1 MPLQQGSMSDM
12 TDVRSYT
19 NGHGRHLATGPK
31 AQSSDF
37 VNALQDAVR
46 ENPISAA
53 LIGMGVLW
61 MFMGGSNTSLFG
73 GAGRKSIF
81 RTAAQR
87 AEQAGGAV
95 RDTASHVGSSASHV
109 TNAAAETASQVAGGV
124 REASSR
130 AAGQAVDAAASAYD
144 SSVNAAS
151 RAAET
156 ISNATTNVARSVQ
169 ETGTKWG
176 STVQQNIADTFERQ
190 PLLLGAVGLAIGAG
204 IAASIPITEAEK
216 KVMGE
221 ASDFVRETVTDKA
234 AQVKEMANTAVNE
247 AKAQGLTPEAA
258 SGALRTI
265 GDKVASVA
273 QTAASTSSSTKE
285 TSQGSKKS

>member
-1 MPLQQGSMSDM
+1 M
-12 TDVRSYT
+12 TEVRSY
-19 NGHGRHLATGPK
+19 NGHGRHADAGPHG
-31 AQSSDF
+31 QSSADF
-37 VNALQDAVR
+37 VKALQDAVR

-81 RTAAQR
+81 GTAAER
-87 AEQAGGAV
+87 AEQVGGAV
-95 RDTASHVGSSASHV
+95 RDTASAVGSTASHV
-109 TNAAAETASQVAGGV
+109 TNAATETASQVAGGV
-124 REASSR
+124 RDASSR

-144 SSVNAAS
+144 TTVDATS
-151 RAAET
+151 RAAKT
-156 ISNATTNVARSVQ
+156 ISNVTTNVARSMQ

-204 IAASIPITEAEK
+204 IAASIPTTQAEK
-216 KVMGE
+216 RVMGE
-221 ASDFVRETVTDKA
+221 ASDFVRETATEKA
-234 AQVKEMANTAVNE
+234 GQVKEMADAALHE

-265 GDKVASVA
+265 GEKVGSVA
-273 QTAASTSSSTKE
+273 QAATSTSSPA
-285 TSQGSKKS
+285 KKPS